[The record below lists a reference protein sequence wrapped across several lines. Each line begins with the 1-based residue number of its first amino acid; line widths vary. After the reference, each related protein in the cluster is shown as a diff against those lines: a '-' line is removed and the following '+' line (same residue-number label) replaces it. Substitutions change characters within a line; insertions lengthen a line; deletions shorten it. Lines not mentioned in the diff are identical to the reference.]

1 MKLIRYGDAG
11 RERRRDQ
18 HRNAGGVGLGM
29 KPAPIYLHVG
39 DLVELGIDRLG
50 ESRQRVVA
58 YRESS

>member
-1 MKLIRYGDAG
+1 
-11 RERRRDQ
+11 
-18 HRNAGGVGLGM
+18 M
-29 KPAPIYLHVG
+29 KPEPIYLRAG